1 MLNWFLSFSNSSNK
15 IYDYPLSKEFTLLI
29 EEMFKIYS

>member
-1 MLNWFLSFSNSSNK
+1 LSNSSNK